1 MTPRAPSGGRRAAW
15 SRQATV
21 LAALVA
27 AVLAQLGPLPAALAE
42 LAGQGEM
49 HACGCTGPVCV
60 CPHPAEAR
68 AACHLPGQGG
78 GVAPAFESC
87 PDPRREG
94 APPVPGLLPVPLPA
108 AGPAVAGRVDVA
120 SPARPLARPDGP
132 DPPPPRSPS
141 EA

>member
-1 MTPRAPSGGRRAAW
+1 MTPRTPRGGRRAAW
-15 SRQATV
+15 PRRAAV

-27 AVLAQLGPLPAALAE
+27 ALLGQLGPLPAALAE
-42 LAGQGEM
+42 LAGHGEM

-68 AACHLPGQGG
+68 AACHLPGNGA

-87 PDPRREG
+87 PDPRHDG
-94 APPVPGLLPVPLPA
+94 APPVPGLLPGPLPA
-108 AGPAVAGRVDVA
+108 PGPVVAGFLPA
-120 SPARPLARPDGP
+120 PSPVRLLAPSGGP